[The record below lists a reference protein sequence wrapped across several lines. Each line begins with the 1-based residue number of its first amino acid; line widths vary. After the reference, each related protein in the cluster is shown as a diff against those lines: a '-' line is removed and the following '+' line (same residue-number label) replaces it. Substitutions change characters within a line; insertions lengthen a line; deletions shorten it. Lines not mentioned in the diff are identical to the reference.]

1 MMSTN
6 HTRSWLHYNN
16 YKTALQPMV
25 KENKLKLV
33 SPTLGTKTKPIPV
46 ARSTV
51 LSSIVI
57 SILVIASISAI
68 GITIAYMLGYSTDMT
83 GKCVKD
89 VLAFEQKGYYPSLEE
104 YKAASVSCIK

>member
-1 MMSTN
+1 
-6 HTRSWLHYNN
+6 
-16 YKTALQPMV
+16 MV

-33 SPTLGTKTKPIPV
+33 SHSTVATTTKPIAV
-46 ARSTV
+46 IRSTV

-68 GITIAYMLGYSTDMT
+68 GITLAYMLSHSTDMS

-89 VLAFEQKGYYPSLEE
+89 VLVFEQKGYYSNLEG
-104 YKAASVSCIK
+104 YKAASASCIK